1 MKFSLSL
8 FVFFSASVLVMALP
22 PTAIQSLMDEQVA
35 ATRRNFLAASM
46 KSRHEIIRRRHLQDA
61 STDCQAAYETLY
73 EDPTLLA
80 AAETWLAALEE
91 RVAEPDMS
99 LCDLTESSAN
109 CDFSEELS
117 GTQELRDACTG
128 AGGTPQSMEM
138 DVSCSLNM
146 DGETLNL
153 IMDFPTIWECLPPN
167 CEEELAAIVTSEFD
181 SLEVDLEAAFSLLGI
196 SGNCDV
202 VSGGSE
208 DTVTPGG
215 SDTSPPPA
223 TAPTT
228 TSTGGGGGSDT
239 SPPPAPAPTTTTGG
253 SGSMMTRDT
262 MLSTLLVL
270 VCGALVAM

>member
-167 CEEELAAIVTSEFD
+167 CEEELAAIVTSQLDTME
-181 SLEVDLEAAFSLLGI
+181 EDLEAVFSLFG
-196 SGNCDV
+196 SGTCDIL
-202 VSGGSE
+202 SGSSE
-208 DTVTPGG
+208 DTLTPGG

-228 TSTGGGGGSDT
+228 GGGGSG
-239 SPPPAPAPTTTTGG
+239 A
-253 SGSMMTRDT
+253 MMARDT